1 MKSKNNR
8 YLHYKYENY
17 MSNLVLEIISFMSLM
32 NDHRWVDRFRMRI
45 PIEYQLMF
53 CPTIATK
60 VF

>member
-1 MKSKNNR
+1 
-8 YLHYKYENY
+8 

-45 PIEYQLMF
+45 LIEYQLMF